1 MVAAFAN
8 PVDFAKLVAQKPL
21 NLAEQMFVARMAE
34 GKRCIL
40 GETRPGLDDKNAPA
54 IRADLIRFFVWGGSE
69 EKRILG
75 NRIYLQGAHVSG
87 ELDLEYHLSSCMLVM
102 ALCHFNDEVKLAHSG
117 FRFLSFAGSR
127 LTQGLSGTGMQIG
140 SGLAMSDGFSSDKSV
155 VLLDAS
161 IGHGLFCE
169 NGKFNRG
176 EGEVSALGADR
187 IRVGANVVMKNSS
200 AKGGARFPGA
210 KIGGYLT
217 CDGGQFF
224 GYQDGAALVADEVKI
239 ESHLFMR
246 EGFWADGRVSF
257 SGVEIKGNVCCRGK
271 FGDELVFENANI
283 GKDLDCRNGQFED
296 TVFFDGANVGGDF
309 YCRYGKFKGEFNANT
324 IKVGGNVHFDG
335 FFAAKPVYLMS
346 ADIDGAVFCVGGRFS
361 SGLFAGGAK
370 IKQMLAWRNVKGAGD
385 VHLEYASADI
395 FADDVESLKRFRFD
409 LRGFSYTGF
418 VNPLESKSRIDWLSR
433 RPDGTFAP
441 QPFEQAA
448 KVLVSMGRNKDARDV
463 LFAMNQRIT
472 EEQGFPKWRK
482 LRQKAWKSAQ
492 AKWQWLLDKTI
503 GYNILRQTGR
513 IIWASWRWLLEKTT
527 GYNYSLWRMA
537 RASAAII
544 IAGWIIFGAANER
557 GYIVPHQT
565 VVLTKPDYQQIVRNE
580 KAHVDKCAAPKR
592 PRLRPTEAAE
602 CLFPGYPRFDALWFS
617 MDIFLPTSPLHQEV
631 YWYPHPRADDAF
643 WRYLL
648 LGWYWFQ
655 VISGWVLTSIFAL
668 TITGIMQRSQA
679 SWSGK

>member
-1 MVAAFAN
+1 MVTSGKDFRRTYSAQLTFLPQCATIGDMVAAFAN
-8 PVDFAKLVAQKPL
+8 PVDFAELVAQEPL
-21 NLAEQMFVARMAE
+21 NPAEQMFVARMAE

-40 GETRPGLDDKNAPA
+40 GETRPGSDDKNAPA

-127 LTQGLSGTGMQIG
+127 LTQGLRGTGMQIG

-161 IGHGLFCE
+161 IGDGLFCE

-187 IRVGANVVMKNSS
+187 IRVGANVVMKNST

-217 CDGGQFF
+217 CDGGQFS
-224 GYQDGAALVADEVKI
+224 GYQGGAALVADEVKI

-283 GKDLDCRNGQFED
+283 GRDLDCRNGQFED
-296 TVFFDGANVGGDF
+296 AVFFDGANVGGDF
-309 YCRYGKFKGEFNANT
+309 YCRDGKFKGEFNANT

-335 FFAAKPVYLMS
+335 FCAAKPVNLMS
-346 ADIDGAVFCVGGRFS
+346 ADIGGAVFCVGGNFS
-361 SGLFAGGAK
+361 GGLFAGGAK
-370 IKQMLAWRNVKGAGD
+370 IKQMLAWRNVKGAGN

-409 LRGFSYTGF
+409 LRGFSYARF

-433 RPDGTFAP
+433 RPDGAFAP
-441 QPFEQAA
+441 QPFEQVA
-448 KVLVSMGRNKDARDV
+448 KV
-463 LFAMNQRIT
+463 LFAM
-472 EEQGFPKWRK
+472 
-482 LRQKAWKSAQ
+482 
-492 AKWQWLLDKTI
+492 
-503 GYNILRQTGR
+503 GYNNDAREV
-513 IIWASWRWLLEKTT
+513 LLEKERRLTDGGASENAFWRRAWDWFA
-527 GYNYSLWRMA
+527 GYGYRPKRMMA
-537 RASAAII
+537 WMSSVIL
-544 IAGWIIFGAANER
+544 AGTMFFNFADQECR
-557 GYIVPHQT
+557 IVPHQPIMMALEKYNPAQ
-565 VVLTKPDYQQIVRNE
+565 VGGKCVRE
-580 KAHVDKCAAPKR
+580 D
-592 PRLRPTEAAE
+592 RPTKMVER
-602 CLFPGYPRFDALWFS
+602 LFPDYPRFGAFVYSLDVFIPYFS
-617 MDIFLPTSPLHQEV
+617 LHQESH
-631 YWYPHPRADDAF
+631 WYPQPQEGDADIA
-643 WRYLL
+643 LVIL
-648 LGWYWFQ
+648 SVWYWIQ
-655 VISGWVLTSIFAL
+655 IGAGWILTSLLVL
-668 TITGIMQRSQA
+668 TITGLLRPRQ
-679 SWSGK
+679 SGG